1 MMRAPRMSAPVEIHF
16 MSGQKSTDETRQIAA
31 RPCVRRQR
39 VHPLT
44 WVAVALLLPLA
55 CWDLR
60 QAEYV
65 VHLRHAVSAQRL
77 NHPTVTL
84 RAGAI
89 ARLSPIVAAPET
101 DASRAIIVG
110 Y

>member
-1 MMRAPRMSAPVEIHF
+1 MRAPGMSAPVEIHF
-16 MSGQKSTDETRQIAA
+16 MSGQKRTDETRQQIAA

-60 QAEYV
+60 QAEYD

-77 NHPTVTL
+77 NHPTVTQ

-89 ARLSPIVAAPET
+89 ARLSPIVAARET
-101 DASRAIIVG
+101 DAITQ
-110 Y
+110 

>member
-1 MMRAPRMSAPVEIHF
+1 MMRAPRMSAPVEIHS
-16 MSGQKSTDETRQIAA
+16 MSGQERTDETRQIAA
-31 RPCVRRQR
+31 RPSVRRHR

-44 WVAVALLLPLA
+44 WVAVGLLLPLA

-60 QAEYV
+60 QAEYD

-77 NHPTVTL
+77 NHPTVTQ

-89 ARLSPIVAAPET
+89 ARLSPVTAARET